1 MNDYIQLINLLLST
15 LAFMLIAQWYIIP
28 VLDRITKRKHFNG
41 IIFLI
46 LLRPTNEQG
55 TGEA

>member
-15 LAFMLIAQWYIIP
+15 LAFALIAQWYVIP
-28 VLDRITKRKHFNG
+28 ALLVTHY

-46 LLRPTNEQG
+46 LLRPTNKQD
-55 TGEA
+55 TMSN